1 MSATPT
7 LNIRLLGRFE
17 VERAGQLIAPAE
29 WRGQK
34 TRDLLKILLLA
45 QGHYVASDQIYEWLW
60 PNTEREAAQTNLRAV
75 VSDLR
80 KILEPTLT
88 RGRDSQFILTRHE
101 GYEFAFTSQVIL
113 DTTEFE
119 RLAASP
125 TELQSALALYKG
137 DLLEED
143 LYAQWAT
150 AERQRLRILHL
161 NLLARLSTRLFQD
174 SAYTQCIEVCERA
187 LSQESTQEN
196 IWRTLMQAQAASGDR
211 AAALVTFERCRAA
224 LSRELGV
231 DPSPETVAL
240 HEQLLREDQ
249 PLHDTSLAPPV
260 NPAVPLWL
268 SRLGGLG
275 FTLWALITGLGFALS
290 IAGLIQGAVIS
301 PGDPGAY
308 ALPYLANH
316 PASFAE
322 LNQHLYLFF
331 PTGWLLFFGYL
342 AWFQYL
348 RRVQPTLA
356 WLGLAAGLADALT
369 QTLGQALGL
378 AQLAVL
384 PTAYITAPASQQ
396 LTLITIWDLMR
407 QFASIVGVIGLIA
420 NPLALLLLL
429 WASHTQPLFSKS
441 LVWVGIAIVILSLA
455 YYLLPDGPL
464 ALILGIGLVFGLRLW
479 LIALGISLWRS
490 GKSRPIPILRLLP
503 Q

>member
-1 MSATPT
+1 MSATPF
-7 LNIRLLGRFE
+7 LNIRLLGHFE
-17 VERAGQLIAPAE
+17 VEQAGQLIPPAE

-45 QGHYVASDQIYEWLW
+45 RGHYVASDQIYEWLW
-60 PNTEREAAQTNLRAV
+60 PNTELEAAQTNLRAV

-101 GYEFAFTSQVIL
+101 GYEFALTSQVTL
-113 DTTEFE
+113 DTAEFE

-125 TELQSALALYKG
+125 ANLQSALTLYKG
-137 DLLEED
+137 DLLEEN
-143 LYAQWAT
+143 LYAEWAT
-150 AERQRLRILHL
+150 AERQRLRTLHL
-161 NLLARLSTRLFQD
+161 NLLARLSALLFQD
-174 SAYTQCIEVCERA
+174 SAYTQCIEVCERS
-187 LSQESTQEN
+187 LIQDSTQEN
-196 IWRTLMQAQAASGDR
+196 IWRTLMQAQAASGNR
-211 AAALVTFERCRAA
+211 AAALATFERCRAT

-231 DPSPETVAL
+231 DPSPETIAI

-249 PLHDTSLAPPV
+249 PLPNIPITLPV
-260 NPAVPLWL
+260 NSSVPIWL

-275 FTLWALITGLGFALS
+275 FALWALITGLGFALS

-301 PGDPGAY
+301 PGDPGTY

-316 PASFAE
+316 PQTLAN

-348 RRVQPTLA
+348 RRAQPSLA

-369 QTLGQALGL
+369 QTLGQSLGL

-384 PTAYITAPASQQ
+384 PAAYIAAPVSQQ

-407 QFASIVGVIGLIA
+407 QFASIAGVIGLIA

-429 WASHTQPLFSKS
+429 WASHTQPLLSKS
-441 LVWVGIAIVILSLA
+441 LIWVGIAIVILSLA

-479 LIALGISLWRS
+479 LIGLGISLWRA
-490 GKSRPIPILRLLP
+490 GKPRPIPTLRLLP